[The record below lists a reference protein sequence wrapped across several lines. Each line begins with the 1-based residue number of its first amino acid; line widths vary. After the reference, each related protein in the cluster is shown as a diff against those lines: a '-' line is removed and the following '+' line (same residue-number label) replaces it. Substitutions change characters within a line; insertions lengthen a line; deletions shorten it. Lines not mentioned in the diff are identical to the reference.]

1 VNSTPSLRAKL
12 LAYCGSEAWVGEMAR
27 HWPYR
32 DTDELLA
39 ASEHAFDA
47 LSREDWL
54 EAFAAHARIGA
65 PKDGDP
71 RGAAEQAGVAD
82 AAATELAEL
91 ARLNAAYEQRFGHVF
106 LICAS
111 GLSAAE
117 MLAELRARSVNPAA
131 TEFENAKREQRKI
144 TALRL
149 RSALPSRETPS
160 GALPT

>member
-1 VNSTPSLRAKL
+1 MAKD
-12 LAYCGSEAWVGEMAR
+12 
-27 HWPYR
+27 WPFL
-32 DTDELLA
+32 DTEELLA

-65 PKDGDP
+65 PKDGDL
-71 RGAAEQAGVAD
+71 RGAAEQAGVA
-82 AAATELAEL
+82 AAAGTELAEL

-117 MLAELRARSVNPAA
+117 MLTELRARIVNPAA
-131 TEFENAKREQRKI
+131 TEFQNAEREQRKI

-149 RSALPSRETPS
+149 RSAPSSRETPS
-160 GALPT
+160 GAIPT